1 MVIGKGPER
10 EALEQLARTLG
21 VADRVEFLGP
31 LPHERALEEMARC
44 HVHVMPSSH
53 EPFGV
58 AHIEAMAAGL
68 VAIGGAGTGARG
80 HRRRGGGDRA
90 RAAGR
95 RHGARPGDRP
105 AGRAMTASGSGSR
118 QAARATVAAHFTWER
133 NGERT
138 AALYRELAKLHGKE
152 QRMGHDA
159 FRAGVEAQ
167 DLGAMVDALSP
178 DVVFHSP
185 ITFKP
190 FEGKEA
196 VSTLLG
202 VVAATFE
209 DFRYTDEL
217 DGDGV
222 KALVFEARVGD
233 KQVQG
238 LDLLRFDDDG
248 LIEDFTVMVRPL
260 SAAMA
265 LAEAVGKGLERA
277 AAPS

>member
-1 MVIGKGPER
+1 
-10 EALEQLARTLG
+10 
-21 VADRVEFLGP
+21 
-31 LPHERALEEMARC
+31 
-44 HVHVMPSSH
+44 
-53 EPFGV
+53 
-58 AHIEAMAAGL
+58 
-68 VAIGGAGTGARG
+68 
-80 HRRRGGGDRA
+80 
-90 RAAGR
+90 
-95 RHGARPGDRP
+95 
-105 AGRAMTASGSGSR
+105 
-118 QAARATVAAHFTWER
+118 
-133 NGERT
+133 
-138 AALYRELAKLHGKE
+138 
-152 QRMGHDA
+152 MGHEA
-159 FRAGVEAQ
+159 FRAGVEAG
-167 DLGAMVDALSP
+167 DHAAMVEALAP
-178 DVVFHSP
+178 AVVFHSP

-202 VVAATFE
+202 VVMATFE

-217 DGDGV
+217 DRGGV

-277 AAPS
+277 AEGAAAT